1 MALPI
6 EPILPAIR
14 DALGERGC
22 VVVQAPP
29 GAGKTTTVPL
39 ALLDASWLGEQSIV
53 MLEPR
58 RVATRAAA
66 WRLADLRGE
75 EVGQTVGYRM
85 RGERRVGRATR
96 IEVVTEGVLTRRL
109 QRDPTLDGVG
119 HPHLRRVP
127 RAKSRR

>member
-14 DALGERGC
+14 DALSGHGS

-29 GAGKTTTVPL
+29 GAGKTTMVPL
-39 ALLDASWLGEQSIV
+39 ALLDAPWRGDQSIV

-66 WRLADLRGE
+66 WRLAELRGE
-75 EVGQTVGYRM
+75 SVGETVGYRM
-85 RGERRVGRATR
+85 RGERSVGRSTR
-96 IEVVTEGVLTRRL
+96 IEVV
-109 QRDPTLDGVG
+109 
-119 HPHLRRVP
+119 
-127 RAKSRR
+127 